1 MANNIMY
8 YDSPIGRMVLVS
20 DAEGLCGVYFVGQ
33 KYDRAGVDDVIEHCL
48 LYTSD
53 AADE

>member
-33 KYDRAGVDDVIEHCL
+33 KYDRAGVDDVIEEVDDYL
-48 LYTSD
+48 LE
-53 AADE
+53 A